1 MSDSPELLK
10 PIAEVTEVTDSRLQT
25 ELGNLKAENENLRQK
40 LAESGDSIESLRQE
54 LAENT
59 RYYTARL
66 NEAGATIG
74 TFKDKLEAAQAK
86 NQRLQNNLGNLQAE
100 REELGQLKKEAKE
113 AAAEVHREGNAIKVE
128 RIRWQ
133 RELSDAR
140 AELADAKATILNQG
154 NKIRELERGYSLKP
168 NPAERRLRL
177 EIGELQAQLETE
189 RASREKIEVERSSLK
204 QNSASAATLSEK
216 LAPDAATILSQLRA
230 RRKKSTVT
238 LGDVEKILEIL
249 EG

>member
-10 PIAEVTEVTDSRLQT
+10 PIAEVTEVTENELQI
-25 ELGNLKAENENLRQK
+25 ELGNLKAENENLRQELEVLK
-40 LAESGDSIESLRQE
+40 QE

-66 NEAGATIG
+66 NEAGATVG

-100 REELGQLKKEAKE
+100 REELAQLKKEAKE

-177 EIGELQAQLETE
+177 EIGELQAQLEAE
-189 RASREKIEVERSSLK
+189 RASRQKIEAELSSLK
-204 QNSASAATLSEK
+204 QNSAAL
-216 LAPDAATILSQLRA
+216 
-230 RRKKSTVT
+230 VN
-238 LGDVEKILEIL
+238 
-249 EG
+249 

>member
-1 MSDSPELLK
+1 MSNSPELLK
-10 PIAEVTEVTDSRLQT
+10 PIAEVTEVTDNELQT
-25 ELGNLKAENENLRQK
+25 ELGNLKTENENLRQEFE
-40 LAESGDSIESLRQE
+40 LLRQE

-74 TFKDKLEAAQAK
+74 TFKDKLEATQAK
-86 NQRLQNNLGNLQAE
+86 NQRLQNDLGNLQAE
-100 REELGQLKKEAKE
+100 REELAQLKKEAKE
-113 AAAEVHREGNAIKVE
+113 AAAEVHCEGNAIKVE

-140 AELADAKATILNQG
+140 AELEDAKATILNQG

-189 RASREKIEVERSSLK
+189 RASREKIEVELSELK
-204 QNSASAATLSEK
+204 QNFASAATLSER

-230 RRKKSTVT
+230 RRKKSTAT